1 MIKIAGL
8 SNSTFSE
15 TQKLKNNYSQWRKFR
30 KDSKENYFIIP
41 KELEN
46 YLPHFYNRAL
56 NLYLYYCFKAKNET
70 GESWHAVTSIA
81 ENLGVT
87 PKSINNWNKLLEDA
101 GLIVRKED
109 GHFSKTT
116 FLLPLSNYYTI
127 EKDLTL
133 DEYLKTV
140 EKEFDGDL
148 KAIFHLFE
156 WRKSKSEEEESQY
169 DDPYNVLC
177 CVFERSYTLGNKTFS
192 VNKYVLIEE
201 KKLKKVKIK
210 TNAAAIYEHI
220 YKYSG
225 EKVTKFFNGLELSE
239 ELGCKESFVIN
250 SQFNLTMEGEEKV
263 LKLLDAL
270 NDSIDQID
278 RIATID

>member
-8 SNSTFSE
+8 SNSTLSE
-15 TQKLKNNYSQWRKFR
+15 TQKLKKNYSQWRKFR

-46 YLPHFYNRAL
+46 YLPYFFNRAL

-81 ENLGVT
+81 DKLGVT
-87 PKSINNWNKLLEDA
+87 PKSINNWNKLLENA
-101 GLIVRKED
+101 GLIVRKDD
-109 GHFSKTT
+109 GHSSKTT

-127 EKDLTL
+127 EKELTI

-140 EKEFDGDL
+140 EKEFDGNL
-148 KAIFHLFE
+148 KALFHLFE
-156 WRKSKSEEEESQY
+156 WRKNKNEKEESQY

-177 CVFERSYTLGNKTFS
+177 CVFERAYSLENKTFF

-201 KKLKKVKIK
+201 KKLKEIKIK
-210 TNAAAIYEHI
+210 TNATAVYEDI
-220 YKYSG
+220 YKHPE
-225 EKVTKFFNGLELSE
+225 EKVINFFNKLNLPEKPE
-239 ELGCKESFVIN
+239 CTESFVIN
-250 SQFNLTMEGEEKV
+250 SKFNLTKEGDEKV

-270 NDSIDQID
+270 INNINQIDKIDSID
-278 RIATID
+278 